1 MKFKEKFAD
10 WYAKKIV
17 DYIFKLNDID
27 LMDLYFGI
35 KEELRKR
42 SNQLNVW
49 CCWNFFDSIY

>member
-42 SNQLNVW
+42 SNQLNV
-49 CCWNFFDSIY
+49 